1 MKKFQTKSV
10 VLGILTTILTVLG
23 VLVGLFTEYRGILVT
38 LLIVIAIIYICA
50 LYYYSENQKSLDDLE
65 KRIAA
70 SENKRKSFECMMQE
84 LQAVCSNN
92 AGIIHKYINESA
104 TVNIDTLWSFDD
116 FTKICCKSLYK
127 VLMDMQLQ
135 GKNYAVSYIRKVDSN
150 HIKLVGYANRN
161 DRCPNVYNVKRE
173 ISLEGYYDAQLFYYA
188 NPDCNILYDS
198 ELIKERFK
206 YEKNCKYE
214 QYVGIPV
221 VDNSGEMVGLLQISS
236 IDGSKIG
243 DDKDIISDIVVSYFI
258 PFVSVLL
265 LFHEIDLCL
274 HKDGR

>member
-1 MKKFQTKSV
+1 MH
-10 VLGILTTILTVLG
+10 LILMICNFSRSFTSISTILG
-23 VLVGLFTEYRGILVT
+23 VFVGLSEEYRGILGT
-38 LLIVIAIIYICA
+38 LLIVTAVVYICA

-84 LQAVCSNN
+84 LQAVCTNN
-92 AGIIHKYINESA
+92 AGIIHKYINEPL

-127 VLMDMQLQ
+127 VLMNMQLP
-135 GKNYAVSYIRKVDSN
+135 GKNYAVSYIRKVDAK

-161 DRCPNVYNVKRE
+161 DRCPNVYNVERD

-188 NPDCNILYDS
+188 NPDCHILHESD
-198 ELIKERFK
+198 LIKERFK

-221 VDNSGEMVGLLQISS
+221 VDSNGEMVGLLQISA

-243 DDKDIISDIVVSYFI
+243 DDKEIINDIVVSYFI

-265 LFHEIDLCL
+265 LFYEIDLYL
-274 HKDGR
+274 HKD